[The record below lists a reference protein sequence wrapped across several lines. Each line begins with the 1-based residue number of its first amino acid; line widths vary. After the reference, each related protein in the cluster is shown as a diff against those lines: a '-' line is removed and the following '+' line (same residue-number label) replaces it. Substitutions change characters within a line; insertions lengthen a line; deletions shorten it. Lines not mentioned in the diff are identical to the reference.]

1 MTALIVTGTDT
12 GVGKTVVSAML
23 TLALNGV
30 YWKPIQAGTA
40 GGTDKKRVAEL
51 TGLPASRF
59 RAERYVLREALSP
72 HLAAELDDM
81 DIETETL
88 ELPTDIPPDCRLIV
102 EGAGGV
108 LVPLNRATL
117 QVMLFARW
125 RAPVVLCART
135 TLGTINHTLLS
146 LEALKH
152 REIEVMGIIFVGNAM
167 PDRERT
173 IVEFGKTKRLGR
185 LPMLP
190 QLNAATLMK
199 AFEANFDQRDFE
211 AVHER

>member
-1 MTALIVTGTDT
+1 
-12 GVGKTVVSAML
+12 
-23 TLALNGV
+23 
-30 YWKPIQAGTA
+30 
-40 GGTDKKRVAEL
+40 
-51 TGLPASRF
+51 
-59 RAERYVLREALSP
+59 
-72 HLAAELDDM
+72 M

-108 LVPLNRATL
+108 LVPLNRETL

-125 RAPVVLCART
+125 RAPVILCART

-146 LEALKH
+146 LEALKQ
-152 REIEVMGIIFVGNAM
+152 REIEVLGIIFVGNAM
-167 PDRERT
+167 PDSERT

-190 QLNAATLMK
+190 QLDATTLMK
-199 AFEANFDQRDFE
+199 AFEANFDRRDFE
-211 AVHER
+211 AAHER